1 MAKSSKSSKIKN
13 NSQKINIKLLRRIK
27 QSPKSIKKILKISNL
42 IMLPQS
48 NLILLKSQDKC

>member
-1 MAKSSKSSKIKN
+1 MTKSSKSSKIKK